1 MGEAG
6 ISPGEVSK
14 EISEH
19 RQHASA
25 HHDGSPADR
34 RITIVEAVGCWRS
47 SPSSP
52 RYSGY
57 ASAKWS
63 TEESLTL
70 ARANTARTEA
80 NRSYMEAAEARNFDA
95 TAFNAW
101 FTAYLDGNEE
111 GTEIAEKRFSAQLA
125 PAFEAWIETDP
136 FTDPDAPNGPTYMDE
151 YEQPEKDKA
160 LELDESADDLYGEG
174 STAGRTADDY
184 VRTAVFLATVLFL
197 VGISGHFRV
206 RATRYGLIGVA
217 SMMLVWWVGLLVTT
231 PFPPS

>member
-6 ISPGEVSK
+6 LSPAEVSK
-14 EISEH
+14 EIAEH
-19 RQHASA
+19 HQHAAS
-25 HHDGSPADR
+25 HDVQSPADR
-34 RITIVEAVGCWRS
+34 RITIVEALMLAVVAILAA
-47 SPSSP
+47 
-52 RYSGY
+52 YSGF

-80 NRSYMEAAEARNFDA
+80 NRAYSWTPPEAGTSTRPPSTPGSRPISTA
-95 TAFNAW
+95 TRKAPRSPRSA
-101 FTAYLDGNEE
+101 
-111 GTEIAEKRFSAQLA
+111 SAQLA

-136 FTDPDAPNGPTYMDE
+136 SSTLARLRTHLTCDE
-151 YEQPEKDKA
+151 YEQPENAKGV
-160 LELDESADDLYGEG
+160 ELDRTADDLYGG
-174 STAGRTADDY
+174 STAGRTVDDY

-206 RATRYGLIGVA
+206 RSARYGLIGVA
-217 SMMLVWWVGLLVTT
+217 SVMLIWSVVLLVTT

>member
-6 ISPGEVSK
+6 LSPGEVSK

-19 RQHASA
+19 RQHASS
-25 HHDGSPADR
+25 HDVPSPADR
-34 RITIVEAVGCWRS
+34 RITIVEALMLAVVAILAA
-47 SPSSP
+47 
-52 RYSGY
+52 YSGF

-70 ARANTARTEA
+70 ARASTARTEA
-80 NRSYMEAAEARNFDA
+80 NRAYMEAAEDRNFDS

-125 PAFEAWIETDP
+125 PAFAAWIETDP
-136 FTDPDAPNGPTYMDE
+136 FVNPDAPDGPTYMDE
-151 YEQPEKDKA
+151 YEQPENDRA
-160 LELDESADDLYGEG
+160 MELDQSADDLYAQG

-184 VRTAVFLATVLFL
+184 VRIAVFLATVLFL

-206 RATRYGLIGVA
+206 RSARYGLIGVA
-217 SMMLVWWVGLLVTT
+217 SVMLIWSVGLLLTS

>member
-6 ISPGEVSK
+6 LSPAEVSK
-14 EISEH
+14 EIAEH
-19 RQHASA
+19 HQHAAS
-25 HHDGSPADR
+25 HDVQSPADR
-34 RITIVEAVGCWRS
+34 RITIVEALMLAVVAILAA
-47 SPSSP
+47 
-52 RYSGY
+52 YSGF

-80 NRSYMEAAEARNFDA
+80 NRAYMEAAEARNFDA

-125 PAFEAWIETDP
+125 PAFEAWMETDP
-136 FTDPDAPNGPTYMDE
+136 FVNPDAPAGPTYMDD
-151 YEQPEKDKA
+151 YEQPANDLA
-160 LELDESADDLYGEG
+160 VELDQSADDLYAEG
-174 STAGRTADDY
+174 SIAGRTADDY

-206 RATRYGLIGVA
+206 RSARYGLIGVA
-217 SMMLVWWVGLLVTT
+217 SVMLIWSVILLVTT